1 MEIVVQPSKNGRY
14 KYLLLFITTMHDIL
28 DVITSRRSI
37 KRFLPK
43 FMDWEKLSRI
53 LDAARHAPSSGNL
66 QNWKFI
72 LIMDPEKKQ
81 KIAEAA
87 YEQYDMALAAALI
100 VVCGESEK
108 AERYYGEQGSTYTIE
123 NCAAAVQN
131 MLLEA
136 QSLGLGS
143 LWVGAFSGD
152 DVRTG
157 CGIPEGVQPRAIV
170 AIGYAA
176 EVPEKPPKYPLENLL
191 YFGSW
196 RNKLKDPAKYMVDI
210 ASILE
215 RRAQNVKEMAQETV
229 KTVAKTT
236 EKLVK
241 REK

>member
-43 FMDWEKLSRI
+43 FVDWEKLSRI
-53 LDAARHAPSSGNL
+53 LEAARHAPSSGNL
-66 QNWKFI
+66 QNWKLI

-87 YEQYDMALAAALI
+87 YEQYDIALAAALI

-108 AERYYGEQGSTYTIE
+108 AERYYGEQGSIYTIE

-152 DVRTG
+152 DVRAV
-157 CGIPEGVQPRAIV
+157 CGIPEDAQPRAIV

-176 EVPEKPPKYPLENLL
+176 EVPEKPPKFPLDRQI

-196 RNKLKDPAKYMVDI
+196 RNPLKDPAKYMVDI

-215 RRAQNVKEMAQETV
+215 RRAQHAKELAQEAV
-229 KTVAKTT
+229 KTVAGTA
-236 EKLVK
+236 EKILNK
-241 REK
+241 